1 MSSVIAAGGL
11 GKERQKISTRAAVMR
26 ATSLREGAFSRRLMV
41 GWEQRSRPLS
51 GARPTASLKRGSP
64 RRASQSSASSY
75 PQAIREHAEAK
86 HRRQRVD
93 HPLRVAP
100 LPDTTRQRLGQ
111 AEPAFGPAQQDP
123 ARRRTRSARP
133 RNRRSP
139 SCGLRLEDRTA
150 EEYLRSWR
158 AWRSRCLGRNA
169 LGNEFLPDLN
179 GLRHV
184 RHHIVAPQGIKR
196 DSTMPSLSTMS
207 NTGTFLTRIHV
218 PICRSTIGL
227 AAISVSPFI
236 CSTNSLADR

>member
-1 MSSVIAAGGL
+1 
-11 GKERQKISTRAAVMR
+11 
-26 ATSLREGAFSRRLMV
+26 MV

-75 PQAIREHAEAK
+75 PQAIANMRKRSIAGS
-86 HRRQRVD
+86 VW
-93 HPLRVAP
+93 
-100 LPDTTRQRLGQ
+100 TTRSGSRHSRMQ
-111 AEPAFGPAQQDP
+111 PASVSDRPSRRSARATGP
-123 ARRRTRSARP
+123 ARRRTRSTRP

-139 SCGLRLEDRTA
+139 SCGLRLEDRTG
-150 EEYLRSWR
+150 EEHLRSWR

-196 DSTMPSLSTMS
+196 ASDGILETPDAATS
-207 NTGTFLTRIHV
+207 NDKGFAY
-218 PICRSTIGL
+218 RSTF
-227 AAISVSPFI
+227 ATWSS
-236 CSTNSLADR
+236 STKS